1 MLPPK
6 IEDQLLEQLN
16 DHFRSVSTKFVVS
29 YRLDG
34 EPRDHPVTSVY
45 EGYDWIRAQPIG
57 ASHSVTH
64 CRVLH
69 ADGPLAGQ
77 AAIVG
82 LTC

>member
-6 IEDQLLEQLN
+6 VQDQLLERLN
-16 DHFRSVSTKFVVS
+16 DHFRSLSTKFVVS

-34 EPRDHPVTSVY
+34 EPHEHSVNSVH
-45 EGYDWIRAQPIG
+45 EGYDWIRSQPMD
-57 ASHSVTH
+57 ASPLVTH
-64 CRVLH
+64 ARVLH

-77 AAIVG
+77 MAIIG